1 MRAIQMA
8 MNPKVLLGFAGSL
21 IFTGSVI
28 WFTGRATEP
37 APVVPAQPATVVTE
51 PQEVKPVP
59 PAEPSPQEP
68 VRAKP
73 IEPWPIP
80 KREPRNYRAAA
91 PPVRPAPVVAKA
103 VPAPAVTSPASP
115 APVVEKPSPV
125 ASQAPVTP
133 APVIPAPA
141 PAPEPVR
148 SEPAPPPARV
158 PATVTIPAGTLLNV
172 RLNETISTERNSAG
186 DAFFGELDQELVVN
200 GFVIA
205 EKGARVEGKIVSA
218 TPAGRVKGVSQISLE
233 LLRMKTSDGQLVE
246 IRTAAFEKQGDT
258 SRKEDAMKVGTGA
271 AIGAAI
277 GAIAGRGRG
286 AAIGAAAGSAAGGG
300 LVLATRG
307 KPAELGVETRI
318 SFRLEQP
325 VTLTEKIK

>member
-1 MRAIQMA
+1 MA
-8 MNPKVLLGFAGSL
+8 MNPKVLLGFVGSL

-37 APVVPAQPATVVTE
+37 PPPVPVEPATVVTE
-51 PQEVKPVP
+51 PQQVKPLLPVD
-59 PAEPSPQEP
+59 PQPEAP

-91 PPVRPAPVVAKA
+91 PVVTPPVIAKTEPAPQPAPQVPVKPPTQVAAA
-103 VPAPAVTSPASP
+103 VP
-115 APVVEKPSPV
+115 
-125 ASQAPVTP
+125 
-133 APVIPAPA
+133 PA

-172 RLNETISTERNSAG
+172 RLNETISSERNSAG
-186 DAFFGELDQELVVN
+186 DAFFGELDQDLVVN

-205 EKGARVEGKIVSA
+205 EKGGRVEGKVVDA
-218 TPAGRVKGVSQISLE
+218 TPAGRVKGVSRISLE

-246 IRTAAFEKQGDT
+246 IRTAAFEKQGET
-258 SRKEDAMKVGTGA
+258 SRKEDAIKVGTGA

-277 GAIAGRGRG
+277 GAIAGRGKG

-307 KPAELGVETRI
+307 KPAELDVETRI

>member
-1 MRAIQMA
+1 MA
-8 MNPKVLLGFAGSL
+8 MNPKVLLGFVGSL

-37 APVVPAQPATVVTE
+37 PPPVPAEPATVVTE
-51 PQEVKPVP
+51 PQQVKPVLP
-59 PAEPSPQEP
+59 VDPQPEAP

-91 PPVRPAPVVAKA
+91 PVATPQVVAKA
-103 VPAPAVTSPASP
+103 EPVTQPVSP
-115 APVVEKPSPV
+115 APV
-125 ASQAPVTP
+125 APPPP
-133 APVIPAPA
+133 APVAVPSAAPV
-141 PAPEPVR
+141 PEPVR

-158 PATVTIPAGTLLNV
+158 PATVTIPAGILLNV
-172 RLNETISTERNSAG
+172 RLNETISSERNSAG
-186 DAFFGELDQELVVN
+186 DAFFGELDQDLVVN

-205 EKGARVEGKIVSA
+205 EKGGRVEGKIVSA
-218 TPAGRVKGVSQISLE
+218 TPAGRVKGVSRISLE

-246 IRTAAFEKQGDT
+246 IRTAEFEKQGET
-258 SRKEDAMKVGTGA
+258 SRKEDAIKVGTGA

-277 GAIAGRGRG
+277 GAIAGRGKG

-307 KPAELGVETRI
+307 KPAELDVETRI